1 MNKELNI
8 RFAREVVSKFYNAC
22 KRNNC
27 YAWDVAKNEEHQ
39 IQALYLLTSGEVGVR
54 YKEYEKDDWL
64 RFEITDYRIV
74 PFVISNGRIFIDSSK
89 TLAEYKCSLDEEP
102 LLRLCFPGQ
111 EEEEDTNVYV
121 AVKVDVRDGR
131 MYKMVTTRKNYRTGS
146 EVKETKIH
154 NWAIAIEK
162 YYSANHESIRVEAD
176 PEPHVQL
183 QQNSTF
189 TEVTS
194 RTQDKFKQLWK
205 RVNGKIYHK
214 VYSIGRKAV

>member
-1 MNKELNI
+1 MSKELNI
-8 RFAREVVSKFYNAC
+8 RFAREVVSRFYNAC

-64 RFEITDYRIV
+64 RFEISDYRIV

-89 TLAEYKCSLDEEP
+89 TLAEYKCSLDEAP
-102 LLRLCFPGQ
+102 LFKLCFHGQ
-111 EEEEDTNVYV
+111 DEEEDNNVYA
-121 AVKVDVRDGR
+121 AVKVNVRDGQ
-131 MYKMVTTRKNYRTGS
+131 MHKMVTTRKTYRTGS
-146 EVKETKIH
+146 AVKETKIH
-154 NWAIAIEK
+154 DWAIAIEK
-162 YYSANHESIRVEAD
+162 YYSADHESIRVEAD
-176 PEPHVQL
+176 PEP

-189 TEVTS
+189 TEVAN